1 MEFSHI
7 DRQNPIEVSAEA
19 IERLRDDA
27 FFQFHDPILLFSSQ
41 GYLCEAN
48 HVAEQILGCSRRT
61 ILGVRFDFLPWWE
74 SQQGSKDCERA
85 LQLATRSQSAVFN
98 TRIKSST
105 ARKFTI
111 SAKVAPIYGANQ
123 SLAGF
128 SFHGSLLRTEELP
141 RGTVEKSLPE
151 CSLES

>member
-1 MEFSHI
+1 MEANQI
-7 DRQNPIEVSAEA
+7 DRQNPIEVSAET
-19 IERLRDDA
+19 IERLRDEA
-27 FFQFHDPILLFSSQ
+27 FFQFHDPILLFSSK

-48 HVAEQILGCSRRT
+48 HVAEQILGCSSRT

-74 SQQGSKDCERA
+74 SPQGSQDCERA

-98 TRIKSST
+98 ARIKSST

-111 SAKVAPIYGANQ
+111 NAKVAPIYGANQ

-141 RGTVEKSLPE
+141 RGSAEENLF
-151 CSLES
+151 